1 MFVQRAARK
10 AAVFPGVGI
19 AALPGPPAYGL
30 KTNNSTIQIS
40 QVKHKIHRLA

>member
-19 AALPGPPAYGL
+19 AALPGPPTYVL
-30 KTNNSTIQIS
+30 KTNNSTVQIAH
-40 QVKHKIHRLA
+40 VKRKIH